1 MAIKTLHYCWF
12 GGNPLP
18 ESAVKYMKSWQKFCP
33 DFAIKRWDETN
44 FDVNSV
50 AFVREAYAAK
60 KYAFV
65 SDYVRTYALYME
77 GGLYVD
83 TDVEFVKSIDDLLN
97 TSFMGFENPHI
108 VNPGL
113 ILYANSP
120 QQEIYGKILQYYD
133 KMHYDDRVNSS
144 ISSPNI
150 YTKILG
156 DYGLN
161 KSNELQTVG
170 EITVY
175 PTEYFRPLGDKRFG
189 IKKKITDNTRTIH
202 HYDASWLDRREKQL
216 YLLKMKH
223 GNFCGK
229 LIFVF
234 KHPIYSL
241 KRQIKK

>member
-1 MAIKTLHYCWF
+1 
-12 GGNPLP
+12 
-18 ESAVKYMKSWQKFCP
+18 
-33 DFAIKRWDETN
+33 
-44 FDVNSV
+44 
-50 AFVREAYAAK
+50 
-60 KYAFV
+60 
-65 SDYVRTYALYME
+65 
-77 GGLYVD
+77 
-83 TDVEFVKSIDDLLN
+83 
-97 TSFMGFENPHI
+97 
-108 VNPGL
+108 
-113 ILYANSP
+113 
-120 QQEIYGKILQYYD
+120 
-133 KMHYDDRVNSS
+133 MHYDDRVNSS

-175 PTEYFRPLGDKRFG
+175 PTEYFQPLGDKRFG